1 MTLTLDFGTLYGI
14 VERSLSVI
22 GKRSIDDNGNLLF
35 KDITLGSREKAII
48 SDYFTNAFVD
58 LCAELKQYITAEVNS
73 IEGVTSLVYTDFWT
87 NQAASNYTS
96 QITRSGQNLYN
107 YSTDTLYVSSL
118 SFPFSVTSMSTGAV
132 LLYNGTYYKFNGS
145 AAVRMTAEEI
155 AALTPSTP
163 VTVLDYMNTNPSTVT
178 ANAADRY
185 AYYNGAL
192 YKSSRSAS
200 FSQTS
205 IPSGAA
211 LVDPRGRVYTRSGNV
226 ITEIPS
232 GIDGAVTLTVTMPDN
247 WNQSLQLSLQQAL
260 TNYCVSY
267 ALHSW
272 FTITAPRIADKYVA
286 DMTRSLTAVIR
297 LAHEKTAPTGSAD
310 IVSSTSTS
318 VTSN

>member
-145 AAVRMTAEEI
+145 AAVRMTADEI

-211 LVDPRGRVYTRSGNV
+211 LVDQEEGYTHGAATSLRRFRLVSTGLLRSPSPCRTTGTSPCSCRSSRLSPTTAFPTPSIPGLPSPRLGSPTS
-226 ITEIPS
+226 
-232 GIDGAVTLTVTMPDN
+232 M
-247 WNQSLQLSLQQAL
+247 
-260 TNYCVSY
+260 
-267 ALHSW
+267 
-272 FTITAPRIADKYVA
+272 
-286 DMTRSLTAVIR
+286 SLT
-297 LAHEKTAPTGSAD
+297 
-310 IVSSTSTS
+310 
-318 VTSN
+318 